1 VTTHLTR
8 RPPRA
13 NLRWILMALGLTALQ
28 AAVIFTLSDRSP
40 AQAVPH
46 RTVPKVR
53 VVTGDLSG
61 MVADP
66 RLLALPTAQGFAGI
80 GWRIAVNPQYIAQDW
95 TEPIPWLSQS
105 ETGLARTL
113 LAAPAVGIGRGVT
126 ADKPSPQFAT
136 NALPALPLAQATIV
150 RLASSNA
157 TWEWVEPL
165 VAPAITHSNV
175 LSETEVE
182 VTVDRSG
189 QVFSVFVL
197 RSSGLRSADQLAQTL
212 ARSARFR
219 ITRSNGEPE
228 EWCRGRLIFEWHTL
242 APGSTAEEAAT
253 RGS

>member
-1 VTTHLTR
+1 MTTQLTR

-13 NLRWILMALGLTALQ
+13 NLRWILMAVGLTALQ

-61 MVADP
+61 LFADP
-66 RLLALPTAQGFAGI
+66 RLLALPTARGFAGI
-80 GWRIAVNPQYIAQDW
+80 GWRIASDPKPVAQDW
-95 TEPIPWLSQS
+95 TEPMPWLGQS

-150 RLASSNA
+150 RLAASNA
-157 TWEWVEPL
+157 PWEWIEPL
-165 VAPAITHSNV
+165 VAPVHHPFEYPERNRGAG
-175 LSETEVE
+175 
-182 VTVDRSG
+182 DRWIG
-189 QVFSVFVL
+189 RVRFSR
-197 RSSGLRSADQLAQTL
+197 RSC
-212 ARSARFR
+212 
-219 ITRSNGEPE
+219 
-228 EWCRGRLIFEWHTL
+228 WKV
-242 APGSTAEEAAT
+242 PGFGPPISWPW
-253 RGS
+253 R